1 MESFNSFVDHC
12 IVENDKRQ
20 KWRSAMIIFRQKRKY
35 SADDTFWFQLIV
47 DRAYLVLRSMNKK
60 DIATNY
66 FHMLSSHHIRWF
78 MENVGPLNNLSN
90 QGFEALNRL
99 IKRY

>member
-1 MESFNSFVDHC
+1 
-12 IVENDKRQ
+12 
-20 KWRSAMIIFRQKRKY
+20 MIIFRQKRKY